1 MMTRDTACT
10 TPSEQ
15 QMLRGQ
21 RRAAKESM
29 MACSLVV
36 THVVTHV
43 VTQHANSS
51 AISRFSPHAGHA
63 AWA

>member
-36 THVVTHV
+36 THVVT
-43 VTQHANSS
+43 QHANSS